1 MSQEAE
7 WLRRQGEYNRRVYG
21 RPEADHDDLAG
32 WKATVL
38 FYSALHR
45 VNYWFDART
54 GQVPKNHYERNRR
67 VEDKPPA
74 VFGGYRY
81 LPDEHAGEVPRGV

>member
-38 FYSALHR
+38 F
-45 VNYWFDART
+45 
-54 GQVPKNHYERNRR
+54 
-67 VEDKPPA
+67 
-74 VFGGYRY
+74 
-81 LPDEHAGEVPRGV
+81 